1 MVGRRG
7 TIYRGSTNNVLKG
20 AVAMWSWFLAR
31 LKGIFNFFASIVI
44 FLVLLMVVSMVIGA
58 FTQKQ
63 LPSEIVLTLDLRNG
77 LPDKRAPNPFADQ
90 RTVGSVI
97 DAVTA
102 LAKAESD
109 DRVKGAFIRVGS
121 GVSSSEAQELRA
133 ALKAFRAK
141 GKFVVAHAQAF
152 YSTGMGDYFLATAA
166 DEIWLQPV
174 SEMNTAG
181 VSLTAVFLRNL
192 LDNIEAKPEF
202 TQRYEYKNAANM
214 FTEKDFTAAHR
225 EANMRLIESVF
236 ETATAGIAVDR
247 KRTREEIVQLID
259 AAPYLTQ
266 EAIDKKLID
275 KQGYDDE
282 AEDAALARAGGKAE
296 IMKLSEYYKQA
307 GSPWEGIGRPTIA
320 FIHGDGQI
328 NDGESEDGGFGGESS
343 MGGDTIAKAFRDAT
357 EDDDVKA
364 ILFRVNSPGGS
375 ALASDQILDAVKKA
389 QKAGKKVVVSMA
401 DVAASGGYYVSLSA
415 DQIFAHESTITGSIG
430 VLSGKIVT
438 AGSWALLGIDLKAIG
453 VGKNALMDSSV
464 TPFTPEQWA
473 AFNKGV
479 DQIYEDFTAKVAAG
493 RKLPIEKV
501 REIAKGRVWT
511 GADAKAR
518 GLVDEF
524 GGFRAALEK
533 TKALAGLAPDAE
545 INLKNYPAPKSPFEE
560 IADMFGTSAEVVR
573 TIALMGQVMQTEPV
587 ADFMKLM
594 VDESNANRAPQM
606 RMQPQRTN

>member
-1 MVGRRG
+1 
-7 TIYRGSTNNVLKG
+7 
-20 AVAMWSWFLAR
+20 MWSWFLAR
-31 LKGIFNFFASIVI
+31 LGGIFNFFASLVI
-44 FLVLLMVVSMVIGA
+44 FFVLLMVIGA
-58 FTQKQ
+58 VVGTFTQPR
-63 LPSEIVLTLDLRNG
+63 LPSELVLTMDLRGG
-77 LPDKRAPNPFADQ
+77 LPDKRAANPFSDQ
-90 RTVGSVI
+90 RTVGSLI

-109 DRVKGAFIRVGS
+109 ERVKGAFIRVGG
-121 GVSSSEAQELRA
+121 GVSSAEASELRA

-152 YSTGMGDYFLATAA
+152 YSTGMGDYFLASAT

-181 VSLTAVFLRNL
+181 VSSTAVFIRNL
-192 LDNIEAKPEF
+192 LDNIKAKPEF
-202 TQRYEYKNAANM
+202 TQRYEYKNAMNM
-214 FTEKDFTAAHR
+214 FTEKDFTPAHR
-225 EANMRLIESVF
+225 EASMRLLESVY
-236 ETATAGIAVDR
+236 ESATAGIAASR
-247 KRTREEIVQLID
+247 KKTREEIVALID
-259 AAPYLTQ
+259 GAPYLTQ

-282 AEDAALARAGGKAE
+282 AEDAALAKAGGKAE
-296 IMKLSEYYKQA
+296 LMTLSAYYKQA

-320 FIHGDGQI
+320 LVHGDGQI
-328 NDGESEDGGFGGESS
+328 NDGESEDSFGGDSS
-343 MGGDTIAKAFRDAT
+343 MGGDTIAQGIRDAT

-389 QKAGKKVVVSMA
+389 QKAGKKVVVSMGE
-401 DVAASGGYYVSLSA
+401 VAASGGYYVSLSA
-415 DQIFAHESTITGSIG
+415 DKIFAHETTITGSIG

-453 VGKNALMDSSV
+453 VGKNALFDSSV

-479 DQIYEDFTAKVAAG
+479 DQIYNDFTAKVAAG
-493 RKLPIEKV
+493 RKLPLEKV
-501 REIAKGRVWT
+501 REIAKGRVWS

-524 GGFRAALEK
+524 GGFRAALEA
-533 TKALAGLAPDAE
+533 TKALAGLPADAE
-545 INLKNYPAPKSPFEE
+545 INLKSYPKPKSPFEE
-560 IADMFGTSAEVVR
+560 IAEMFGTSAEMVR
-573 TIALMGQVMQTEPV
+573 TIALMGQVMESEPV
-587 ADFMKLM
+587 TDLMKLM
-594 VDESNANRAPQM
+594 GEEKSSQGPQL
-606 RMQPQRTN
+606 RMPRQKTN